1 MNSRENRLK
10 LLAGIIDTDGHVP
23 KDQEGKRVVIIQVNE
38 KLSKQIILLAQSL
51 GFLVNYTI
59 RQRKNVKIF
68 NCEAKDYNDQFVINI
83 SGENMGEIPTI
94 LPRKKCSNSNP
105 NKDCFRTSI
114 EVNSIGKGKYYGW
127 LVNENNRFVLPDFTV
142 VKNCDQMW
150 CTQCHTAFNWR
161 TGRIEENV
169 HNPHYFEWM
178 RRNGN
183 AIPRNPLDNPCQN
196 NLGHGTYQ
204 AIHNIL
210 TNKHVSN
217 PFSVACDNY
226 LAKLVRNTLHMRY
239 TIRTRYET
247 GNRVQRNESLRIMY
261 MRNLITEDHF
271 KTTLQRNEKKVAK
284 CREIYDVLTILLT
297 TITDIIFRFYN
308 HLLEVNAGEWNMDIL
323 EEIDPIVDYSNECL
337 THISK
342 AYSSA
347 LIRFSNDMRQK

>member
-1 MNSRENRLK
+1 VERIIKVENHLKKYNELK
-10 LLAGIIDTDGHVP
+10 LKIHELRIEMG
-23 KDQEGKRVVIIQVNE
+23 RVQQDMYALNNRTVVE
-38 KLSKQIILLAQSL
+38 RAEFVRACPDSECR
-51 GFLVNYTI
+51 GFLSTQWKCGLCQKWACPDCHEIKGLDRDVTHECNPDTLATA
-59 RQRKNVKIF
+59 RLLS
-68 NCEAKDYNDQFVINI
+68 NDTK
-83 SGENMGEIPTI
+83 PC
-94 LPRKKCSNSNP
+94 PKC
-105 NKDCFRTSI
+105 RTSI
-114 EVNSIGKGKYYGW
+114 FKIDG
-127 LVNENNRFVLPDFTV
+127 
-142 VKNCDQMW
+142 CDQMW